1 MLPLIAYACHVLLH
15 PVDPVYLNAVK
26 RKEHNLSYIWVHQK
40 ENYDQRAYEFVDLFE
55 KALFLNHADDLPEK
69 EAHNSED
76 EGQQTEHYEF
86 FEENGDE

>member
-1 MLPLIAYACHVLLH
+1 MLPLVADVGHVLLH
-15 PVDPVYLNAVK
+15 PVDTLDLDAVEGE
-26 RKEHNLSYIWVHQK
+26 EHHLRDVRVDQ
-40 ENYDQRAYEFVDLFE
+40 EQDYDQRADEFVDLFE

-69 EAHNSED
+69 EAHNGQD

>member
-1 MLPLIAYACHVLLH
+1 M
-15 PVDPVYLNAVK
+15 
-26 RKEHNLSYIWVHQK
+26 HQK
-40 ENYDQRAYEFVDLFE
+40 ENYDQRADEFVDLFE
-55 KALFLNHADDLPEK
+55 KALFLNHANYLPEK